1 MTRIWAEKG
10 TALRVRVKQG
20 YQNCYMYA
28 AVSPFSGAN
37 FSLIMPGVNTEIMN
51 VYLHELAQQYS
62 TRPILLIMDRAGWHR
77 SKDLHI
83 PPNITIK
90 YLPPYSPELN
100 PIEKLWEWFRKEVT
114 HNRIF
119 TTLTEIIAE
128 LSAEYRRIT
137 AEDNAKIRQ
146 LCHCN
151 YL

>member
-1 MTRIWAEKG
+1 
-10 TALRVRVKQG
+10 
-20 YQNCYMYA
+20 MYA

-37 FSLIMPGVNTEIMN
+37 FSLIMPGVHTEIMN
-51 VYLHELAQQYS
+51 GSWHELAHQYP
-62 TRPILLIMDRAGWHR
+62 TQPILLMMDRAGWHR
-77 SKDLHI
+77 SKGLKI
-83 PPNITIK
+83 PSNMIIK

-100 PIEKLWEWFRKEVT
+100 PVEKLWEWLRKEVT

-119 TTLTEIIAE
+119 TTLTEIVAE
-128 LSAEYRRIT
+128 LSEEYRRIT